1 MRSVVAERTYIH
13 LLRKT
18 NTPHTQKYSKTK
30 RHKKSQRQC
39 TVNEAYNLIYC
50 GRFEDA
56 KLVLKELFVSCGPE
70 DKVTRN
76 QCRSAWLLGKRLKR
90 TARKLDRYRHEVS
103 ANNNKKNLDDYQ
115 RIRLVY

>member
-90 TARKLDRYRHEVS
+90 TLPVSGSSKPCISNSPHWVGRREVS
-103 ANNNKKNLDDYQ
+103 T
-115 RIRLVY
+115 